1 MNILHQSKRNRS
13 ISDYSA
19 GFYRKHARRYAEVA
33 HQYLQSVY
41 VSASH
46 SDLKRDIDLLERL
59 KELTPRQVWPGC
71 WYYAGTQDVSCLCQ
85 YRYDMWGVDA
95 IAGNVDVNRE
105 LHFDI
110 ADRIQVH
117 DLREPLL

>member
-1 MNILHQSKRNRS
+1 M
-13 ISDYSA
+13 SDFSA
-19 GFYRKHARRYAEVA
+19 DFYRKHARRYAEVA

-46 SDLKRDIDLLERL
+46 PDLKGDIDLLERL

-71 WYYAGTQDVSCLCQ
+71 WYCAGTHDVFCLWQD
-85 YRYDMWGVDA
+85 RYDMWSVDA
-95 IAGNVDVNRE
+95 IAGNVDVARE

-117 DLREPLL
+117 DLREPLP

>member
-1 MNILHQSKRNRS
+1 M
-13 ISDYSA
+13 SDYSA
-19 GFYRKHARRYAEVA
+19 DFYRKHARRYAEVA

-46 SDLKRDIDLLERL
+46 PDLKGDIDLLERL
-59 KELTPRQVWPGC
+59 KELASGRRGLDAGHG
-71 WYYAGTQDVSCLCQ
+71 AGTRDVFCLWQDC
-85 YRYDMWGVDA
+85 YDMWGMDA
-95 IAGNVDVNRE
+95 IAGNVDVARE

-117 DLREPLL
+117 DLREPLP